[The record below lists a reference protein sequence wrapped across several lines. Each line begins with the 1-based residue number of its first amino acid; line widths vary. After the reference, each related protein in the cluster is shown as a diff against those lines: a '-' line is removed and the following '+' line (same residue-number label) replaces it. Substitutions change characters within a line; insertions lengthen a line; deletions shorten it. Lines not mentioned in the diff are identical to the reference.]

1 MIDRFRGWWA
11 GRSVREQRLLLA
23 MFALM
28 AVVVLW
34 LGIIRPVGDALA
46 SARERH
52 AIAVDSLARVEA
64 QIAAIRDL
72 KRSPSPPLGAPLAV
86 IVGNSA
92 GEAGFTAA
100 TVTPQGS
107 SRVVVTI
114 PSVRPIAFFAW
125 IKSLSDRGIVV
136 ERLGSR
142 ANSDPTLTVDVTFA
156 ERGA

>member
-11 GRSVREQRLLLA
+11 TRSPREQRLLLA
-23 MFALM
+23 MFTLI

-34 LGIIRPVGDALA
+34 LGVIRPVGDALA
-46 SARERH
+46 SARERY
-52 AIAVDSLARVEA
+52 AAAVDSLTRVEA
-64 QIAAIRDL
+64 QVAAIRAL
-72 KRSPSPPLGAPLAV
+72 KRSPPPPLGAPLAT
-86 IVGNSA
+86 IVGDSA

-100 TVTPQGS
+100 AVTPQGKD
-107 SRVVVTI
+107 RVVVTI

-125 IKSLSDRGIVV
+125 IKALSDRGVVV

-156 ERGA
+156 ERGE